1 MKRRNFIKIT
11 LPLFASNS
19 LLAKNADSGK
29 PELTFGVIADP
40 QYADADTRGTRFY
53 RNSLAKL
60 TSAVKELNQHSLEFT
75 VTLGDVI
82 DKNLKS
88 FDDILPI
95 YKTAKAPQTFVL
107 GNHDFTVADEDKS
120 KVLPKLGLEK
130 AYYSQTVGNWHFIY
144 LDGNAVST
152 YRYPKD
158 SEQTKSAKKMRDS
171 FKKAPKA
178 PYSGWLG
185 DTQVQWLNEELAKAA
200 KANKRVI
207 VFNHFPIF
215 PTGDGY
221 NLWNDSTLV
230 DLLTSHKHVVAYMN
244 GHKHSGNYAAH
255 KGCHFINFKGMVETE
270 KATPYAIVKCFADR
284 IEIDGFGTEPDRKL
298 SSNTK

>member
-11 LPLFASNS
+11 LPLFATNR
-19 LLAKNADSGK
+19 LLADKTNTQK

-40 QYADADTRGTRFY
+40 QYADADTRGSRFY

-60 TSAVKELNQHSLEFT
+60 TNAVKELNKHSLDFT

-82 DKNLKS
+82 DKDLKS
-88 FDDILPI
+88 FDAIMPI
-95 YKTAKAPQTFVL
+95 YANANMPLNFVL

-120 KVLPKLGLEK
+120 KVLSKIGLEDS
-130 AYYSQTVGNWHFIY
+130 YYLENYTNWCFIY

-152 YRYPKD
+152 YRYPKN
-158 SEQTKSAKKMRDS
+158 SEETKSARKLRES

-178 PYSGWLG
+178 PYAGWLG
-185 DTQVQWLNEELAKAA
+185 DTQVQWLKEELAKAA

-244 GHKHSGNYAAH
+244 GHQHKGNYAVH
-255 KGCHFINFKGMVETE
+255 KGCHFVNFKGMVETE

-284 IEIDGFGTEPDRKL
+284 IEIDGFDTEPDR
-298 SSNTK
+298 NCGF